1 MSKSLM
7 LMWIEQSLALH
18 IATALDGI
26 IPFLFLDSFSMHLMG
41 SVNCAINVLS
51 IKVIMIPPG
60 CTGVTQPVDIGYIKP
75 FKGLVRVQCE
85 EGMGKDSDN
94 LSNPPHCMDVACWI
108 VGAEQQMKQSTMV
121 NAWMRYDLKYFPCT
135 SPVVDV
141 PPVVTVPMGK
151 DITNLISDMKA
162 GSDNDVTGGLVG
174 VV

>member
-1 MSKSLM
+1 
-7 LMWIEQSLALH
+7 
-18 IATALDGI
+18 
-26 IPFLFLDSFSMHLMG
+26 
-41 SVNCAINVLS
+41 
-51 IKVIMIPPG
+51 
-60 CTGVTQPVDIGYIKP
+60 
-75 FKGLVRVQCE
+75 
-85 EGMGKDSDN
+85 
-94 LSNPPHCMDVACWI
+94 
-108 VGAEQQMKQSTMV
+108 MKQSTMV